1 MAWSTVPA
9 EGSQY
14 GPCVE
19 PCQHRDCAQHR
30 ADAQVICSYCHK
42 AVGTDTPVYSGRFGM
57 IAANCGTACS
67 TGRIRKSCDARD

>member
-14 GPCVE
+14 GPCAE

-42 AVGTDTPVYSGRFGM
+42 AVGTDTPIYSGQDGESRLVHASCLEDA
-57 IAANCGTACS
+57 IAKEQGA
-67 TGRIRKSCDARD
+67 